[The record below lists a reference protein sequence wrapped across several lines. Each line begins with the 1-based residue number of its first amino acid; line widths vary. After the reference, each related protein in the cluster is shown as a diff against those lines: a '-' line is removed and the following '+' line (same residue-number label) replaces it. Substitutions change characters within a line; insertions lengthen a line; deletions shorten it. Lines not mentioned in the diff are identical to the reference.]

1 MTMTV
6 QQAEEILFDLAQK
19 EDADFTRDECALR
32 DEALGVC
39 AEDDMLHWDL
49 MVERRERRGY

>member
-1 MTMTV
+1 MNV

-19 EDADFTRDECALR
+19 DDADFTRDECALR

-39 AEDDMLHWDL
+39 HEEDMLRFDL
-49 MVERRERRGY
+49 AVLRREERGY